1 MERGVEVEVEGTVMT
16 VATVMM
22 ATVSATG
29 LAEVT
34 MVAEVEG
41 AGVRVRVVED
51 EVGGEVESILVA
63 TKVVAALW
71 ATHGW
76 RQCVGRTGGHVR
88 LHAKG

>member
-1 MERGVEVEVEGTVMT
+1 
-16 VATVMM
+16 
-22 ATVSATG
+22 
-29 LAEVT
+29 

-41 AGVRVRVVED
+41 AGVRVRVVEH
-51 EVGGEVESILVA
+51 EVVGEVESILVT

-76 RQCVGRTGGHVR
+76 RQYVGRTGGHVR